1 MSRILFHQYT
11 NSMLTVFSKH
21 LDSHLKPYRCK
32 YRSCSSIHF
41 SSTACLL
48 RHEREAHGMHGHGN
62 DPFQCHYPG
71 CHRGRG
77 FPRRYNLED
86 HMRRMH
92 KHEPSTN
99 TRRRSTTVV
108 EGSRGA
114 IARSARRNTLNTV
127 NELIRLERPVESSAV
142 LAQPAPLEP
151 KKRMASIRKRTT
163 KVDSRRKRIK

>member
-1 MSRILFHQYT
+1 MSRVLFYHCI
-11 NSMLTVFSKH
+11 NRMLTVFSKH

-99 TRRRSTTVV
+99 TRRRSVTAT
-108 EGSRGA
+108 EGSRSA
-114 IARSARRNTLNTV
+114 IARPARRNTLDTM
-127 NELIRLERPVESSAV
+127 NELMRLERLVQSSTV
-142 LAQPAPLEP
+142 SAQSALSEP
-151 KKRMASIRKRTT
+151 KTRMASIRKRTT